1 LPLTIRIHRSR
12 PATLGEFESDLVRA
26 RTKEAMGIAEAEG
39 QLKGKQPQ
47 LSVLRRRW
55 LLVDYDSG
63 AYSGAELVEIS
74 GLSRSAMYASL
85 ARARV
90 EQT

>member
-1 LPLTIRIHRSR
+1 M
-12 PATLGEFESDLVRA
+12 A
-26 RTKEAMGIAEAEG
+26 IAEAEG

-47 LSVLRRRW
+47 LSVLQRRW
-55 LLVDYDSG
+55 LLVDYDYDSG
-63 AYSGAELVEIS
+63 ADSGAELVEIS

-85 ARARV
+85 TRARV